1 MVYFFLILTMVSLIL
16 FIIGLINPSLVI
28 VRLKKRR
35 FLVILI
41 YGSIALVSLLLLII
55 TSPPPRPTL
64 PSKDELPTVN
74 NDISGQ
80 NISENLT
87 DQKNNQSSTV
97 DWLRESEKYFFIKEP
112 EPEQYVLLSIS
123 LVTRFDQI
131 IEIIGETDL
140 PDGSIIEIL
149 FRQLGTPKYP
159 NQFDLQT
166 SAIVQNNSYQA
177 TFSAPENYL
186 FSQGPFQIRV
196 SFSPEN
202 QIPAIKKLFG
212 KSGEKLK
219 GKQSRVEN
227 QIKILEDIKE
237 VSFEFEIEPSP
248 HN

>member
-87 DQKNNQSSTV
+87 DQKQSIFNCRLV
-97 DWLRESEKYFFIKEP
+97 KRIGKVFFIKEP

-202 QIPAIKKLFG
+202 QIPAIQKLFG

-219 GKQSRVEN
+219 GKQNRVEN